1 MKERTIKQPSAG
13 QAVEPRS
20 KGASRKDHEV
30 GRREATIEAR
40 QPARRHHEAARRKAT
55 IGAGR

>member
-1 MKERTIKQPSAG
+1 MKERTIKQPSTG

-30 GRREATIEAR
+30 GRRG
-40 QPARRHHEAARRKAT
+40 AT